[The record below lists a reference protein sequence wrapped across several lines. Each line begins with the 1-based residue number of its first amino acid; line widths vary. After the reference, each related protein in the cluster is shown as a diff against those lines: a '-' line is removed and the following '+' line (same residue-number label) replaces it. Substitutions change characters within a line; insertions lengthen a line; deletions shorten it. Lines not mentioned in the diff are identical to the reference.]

1 MARYIAKLDTGDINF
16 RGNVRIFVRKAGE
29 ARWRST
35 GIGLTTRN
43 GVFTYSV
50 NNDNEVRFVVTEHGL
65 PRKKYP
71 PVDFTPSN
79 DGVAKTLPAPIPRV
93 DPETAATTLP
103 TGGGTGGPGPKG
115 DKGNKGD
122 KGDPGQKGDPGPAGA
137 AGAAGPKGDKGDK
150 GDKGNPGSATVLPN
164 TPVFNT
170 QGSNGQWALNKA
182 TIDATRPSGAIVY
195 WITNAAVNSPPGVAQ
210 GIVDGDIVDGVAVGE
225 GESNIP
231 PAPPASLVTLFS
243 DTPTATANADI
254 QIVAPGRLVDA
265 FNGGSTTARML
276 GQHIGTGTGGTAPR
290 VRTYSKSGVTGY
302 FFELYSGA
310 GLTVDPGSLTIPSGE
325 IEIEFDLIKPAVSAI
340 GWIDLAYNSDRSVL
354 TAIGHRVQAD
364 GTLTFRYRSDQ
375 DGVPSITNVA
385 TGITPVDLGRTVWRF
400 GPSGLSVKYNGVE
413 IGTVAKSFLPTNQ
426 LRFFTT
432 DSSSF
437 EFKNLTVRKKAA

>member
-1 MARYIAKLDTGDINF
+1 MARYIAKLDTGDANF
-16 RGNVRIFVRKAGE
+16 KGNVRIFLRKVDEVR
-29 ARWRST
+29 WQST
-35 GIGLTTRN
+35 GIGLTPRS
-43 GVFTYSV
+43 GVFTCSV
-50 NNDNEVRFVVTEHGL
+50 NNDNEVRFVVTGATL
-65 PRKKYP
+65 PRRQYP
-71 PVDFTPSN
+71 PVDFNHSDN
-79 DGVAKTLPAPIPRV
+79 GVAKPLPAPIPEV

-103 TGGGTGGPGPKG
+103 SGGGGGTPGGP
-115 DKGNKGD
+115 
-122 KGDPGQKGDPGPAGA
+122 
-137 AGAAGPKGDKGDK
+137 GPKGDKGDK
-150 GDKGNPGSATVLPN
+150 GDPGNATVLPN

-170 QGSNGQWALNKA
+170 QNSSGQWALNKA